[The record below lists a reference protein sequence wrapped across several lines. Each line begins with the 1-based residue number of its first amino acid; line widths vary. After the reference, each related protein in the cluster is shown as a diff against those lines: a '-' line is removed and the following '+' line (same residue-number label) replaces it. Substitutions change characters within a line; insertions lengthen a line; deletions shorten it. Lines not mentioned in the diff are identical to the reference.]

1 MAAPANAPVTV
12 AVVEGS
18 RVQRALLRRVLEAD
32 GDLKVVG
39 EAATAEEAVALVRL
53 ARPKVVTLDL
63 QIAGGGLDAIASL
76 MRVRP
81 VPILV
86 FSVAVDGAWSD
97 RAVDALAAGAT
108 EVLAK
113 PTRWDKAAES
123 RVRDRVRAIAGLRP
137 ARSPV
142 TPPAPAPAGPARTS
156 ARAVALAASTGGP
169 AALAVVLGH
178 LAGVPAPVLVVQH
191 LHADFTDGFV
201 DWLARTSAIPVQ
213 PARHGERLKPGV
225 AYVGPGDVHL
235 RLGPGLTAVLD
246 PKPDGIHRPS
256 ANELFASM
264 AAGVG
269 AGGVGV
275 LLTGM
280 GADGAEG
287 LAAMRQAGALTIAQ
301 DEETSVVFGM
311 PGAAVKAGAAARVLP
326 LPEIPAA
333 VLTALARPV
342 RRP

>member
-1 MAAPANAPVTV
+1 MAAPVTV
-12 AVVEGS
+12 AVVEAN
-18 RVQRALLRRVLEAD
+18 VTQRALLRRVLEAD
-32 GDLKVVG
+32 GDLQVVG
-39 EAATAEEAVALVRL
+39 EAATATEAVALVRA

-63 QIAGGGLDAIASL
+63 QIPGGGIDAIVSL
-76 MRVRP
+76 MRMRP

-86 FSVAVDGAWSD
+86 LSVAVEGAWSD

-113 PTRWDKAAES
+113 PTRWDKAAEA

-137 ARSPV
+137 ARAAAPLA
-142 TPPAPAPAGPARTS
+142 TAPAPAPAEAPRGS

-169 AALAVVLGH
+169 AALAVVLRH

-201 DWLARTSAIPVQ
+201 DWLARASSIPVQ

-235 RLGPGLTAVLD
+235 RLGAGLTAVLD
-246 PKPDGIHRPS
+246 PKPDAIHRPS
-256 ANELFASM
+256 ANELFASV
-264 AAGVG
+264 AASVG

-280 GADGAEG
+280 GADGVEG

-301 DEETSVVFGM
+301 DKETSVVFGM
-311 PGAAVKAGAAARVLP
+311 PGAAVKAGAAAKVLP
-326 LPEIPAA
+326 LAEIPAA
-333 VLTALARPV
+333 VLTALARPL
-342 RRP
+342 RRR